1 VVTDRP
7 ALYSGLIAA
16 LVWPEVGVPR
26 RGAVGAI
33 MSKYRTLG
41 VQQFEGDVASKSGC
55 EGDPAVGYRN
65 VEAVLMGDRS
75 DEGMAVER

>member
-1 VVTDRP
+1 
-7 ALYSGLIAA
+7 
-16 LVWPEVGVPR
+16 
-26 RGAVGAI
+26 

-41 VQQFEGDVASKSGC
+41 VEQFEGDVASKSGC